1 MAPLRQGLWA
11 LAAVITHSRWNIPTS
26 PLRRGTQTLIGTASV
41 NRLYYAYARHALVT
55 AFRLTGVKSGDSIL
69 LPGFICRDVLASI
82 RAVDAIPIFYHVD
95 DDLQFV
101 SHDKLEPAAA
111 LLAVNYFGFP
121 ADIKH
126 IRDHL
131 PNPNTAIIED
141 NAHGWLSLDEEGVPL
156 GTRTSVGVTS
166 FRKTIRSYDG
176 AMLEWRDDE
185 TLATAALHPPLPMRT
200 EILPMSHHLRQMI
213 SAIDRHTSLS
223 LMNTSRSILRSAR
236 SFLGRPPIDP
246 RSSEEFELPV
256 ARAIHK
262 SSLARMSSTSP
273 DVERHRRQEA
283 FRQCQEF
290 AANFNIKFP
299 RLKLTAGTSPQGFPF
314 YAHHGAVER
323 FTSSI
328 ARNRLGEIVTWP
340 SLPSRSSIPI
350 SSPLRNLRLVNF
362 L

>member
-1 MAPLRQGLWA
+1 M
-11 LAAVITHSRWNIPTS
+11 
-26 PLRRGTQTLIGTASV
+26 

-69 LPGFICRDVLASI
+69 LPSFICRDVLASI
-82 RAVDAIPIFYHVD
+82 KAVDARPIFYHVD
-95 DDLQFV
+95 DDLRFV
-101 SHDKLEPAAA
+101 SHDKLEPAVA

-121 ADIKH
+121 ADLNH

-131 PNPNTAIIED
+131 TNPNTAIIED
-141 NAHGWLSLDEEGVPL
+141 NAHGWLSIDEEGVPL

-185 TLATAALHPPLPMRT
+185 TLETAALHPPLPMRT
-200 EILPMSHHLRQMI
+200 EILPTSHYVRQMI

-223 LMNTSRSILRSAR
+223 LMSTSRGILRSVR

-246 RSSEEFELPV
+246 RPSEEFELPV

-262 SSLARMSSTSP
+262 SSLARMSSTDS
-273 DVERHRRQEA
+273 DVERHRRQQA
-283 FRQCQEF
+283 FQQCQEF
-290 AANFNIKFP
+290 AAAFDLKFP
-299 RLKLTAGTSPQGFPF
+299 RLTLTTGTSPQGFPF
-314 YAHHGAVER
+314 YVSQGAVEK
-323 FTSSI
+323 FMSSI
-328 ARNRLGEIVTWP
+328 ARKRLGEIVTWP
-340 SLPSRSSIPI
+340 SLPSQSSIPI
-350 SSPLRNLRLVNF
+350 SSPLRNLHLVNF